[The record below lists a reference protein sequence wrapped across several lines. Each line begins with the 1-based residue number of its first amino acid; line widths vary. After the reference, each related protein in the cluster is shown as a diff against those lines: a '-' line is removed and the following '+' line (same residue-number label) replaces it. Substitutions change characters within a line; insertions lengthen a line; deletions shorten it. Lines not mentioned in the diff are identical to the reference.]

1 MINKV
6 MLVLQN
12 CMDFPKVEP
21 GLSSQILVRPP
32 YSHDENQISD
42 IKVEE
47 VSDNE
52 AVQDPL
58 LMPFPEIKAE
68 HEVSYFSAC
77 QVLGTFHKDPE
88 LCTAFLISISRL
100 LDEF

>member
-1 MINKV
+1 MVNKV
-6 MLVLQN
+6 MMVFQN
-12 CMDFPKVEP
+12 CMDFLMVEP
-21 GLSSQILVRPP
+21 GLSSEILVCPQ

-52 AVQDPL
+52 PVQDPL
-58 LMPFPEIKAE
+58 LIPFPEIKAE

-77 QVLGTFHKDPE
+77 QVLGSFHKDPE
-88 LCTAFLISISRL
+88 LCTAFLISHL